1 LARLGA
7 GRATRGAPAPP
18 KNRPKKDAVLTDPRP
33 YFANSDQQCRNCVVI
48 VAVRK
53 QKHDNVKDQAMTNL
67 MNKARTGRT
76 NALAG
81 LASTPGA
88 GTEAFGNG
96 IRFKTAYREGP
107 VPFISKRAQNHAS
120 IWIH

>member
-1 LARLGA
+1 
-7 GRATRGAPAPP
+7 
-18 KNRPKKDAVLTDPRP
+18 
-33 YFANSDQQCRNCVVI
+33 
-48 VAVRK
+48 
-53 QKHDNVKDQAMTNL
+53 MTNL

-81 LASTPGA
+81 LASNPATGLTEPG
-88 GTEAFGNG
+88 NS
-96 IRFKTAYREGP
+96 IRFKTVYREGP